1 MKAEEKGAGR
11 TLPEVVGT
19 EHWATKRV
27 GGENVRIWV
36 WNKRLRDAASGGKRS
51 GVVLFVHGSSMAS
64 TPVYDLQVPGRPE
77 ASLMDTFARLGYDTW
92 CFDCEGYGR
101 SDKHRDMNANVA
113 DGADDVEAVMEVI
126 TRETGQKKVMLQG
139 TSSGALRAA
148 LYAQRHPER
157 VSKIILDAFVWTGEG
172 STTLADRKKGLAQ
185 YRAQNRRPI
194 DRQSVEHIFTRD
206 EHTESA
212 ADRIIIQAYAD
223 AILALDDSIPTGTY
237 LDMSANL
244 PVVDPEKILVPT
256 LIMRGQWDGIASD
269 GDIAAFFAKLPN
281 PDKQLTLLP
290 GVAHSSVRSKNWE
303 MVYDLM
309 DAWLG
314 RPAPLCTGF
323 TAP

>member
-1 MKAEEKGAGR
+1 MKQDQTGPARG
-11 TLPEVVGT
+11 LPEVVGT
-19 EHWATKRV
+19 AHWATKRV
-27 GGENVRIWV
+27 GNENIRIWV
-36 WNKRLRDAASGGKRS
+36 WNKRLRNRAEGGRRS

-101 SDKHRDMNANVA
+101 SDKHRDMNANVS
-113 DGADDVEAVMEVI
+113 DGADDCEAVMEVI
-126 TRETGQKKVMLQG
+126 TRETGERKVMMQG

-157 VSKIILDAFVWTGEG
+157 VSKLILDAFVWTGEG
-172 STTLADRKKGLAQ
+172 SPTLAERKKGLAQ
-185 YRAQNRRPI
+185 YRASNRRPI
-194 DRQSVEHIFTRD
+194 NRESVERIFTRD
-206 EHTESA
+206 DHPESA
-212 ADRIIIQAYAD
+212 ADPIIIQSYAN

-244 PVVDPEKILVPT
+244 PVVDPEKIPVPT

-269 GDIAAFFAKLPN
+269 ADIAAFFQKLPN
-281 PDKQLTLLP
+281 PDKQLTVMP

-314 RPAPLCTGF
+314 RPAPVCKGID
-323 TAP
+323 AP